1 MILHLAAPPLPYY
14 IASGTHRFTPGQSH
28 LNRQHIH
35 IFDLLYVRSGCL
47 YMGEEERRY
56 EVREGQALIL
66 LPDRHHFGSRGC
78 TEATLY
84 DWLHFSTSG
93 PWGVR
98 ETGGSEARHP
108 EARHSEGRDSE
119 TKHSETKHSETR
131 HLEVGHLEAGDLV
144 SSLQGSSGKDPA
156 LRDFEAN
163 PFLLRLPQYT
173 TLPRPARMEELLDQ
187 LTKLAPEGH
196 LSGTPLRQQILF
208 QEILS
213 LLGGSLEAGRFSPQ
227 TQCAE
232 LAASFLRGHYREEI
246 TASRLGESL
255 NFHPV
260 YIARCMNKAYGCSPM
275 EYLLRYRIEQSKL
288 LLMQTGYSVARIAEE
303 VGFRSA
309 PYFSATFCKLEGV
322 SPRQFRRQFS

>member
-1 MILHLAAPPLPYY
+1 MILHLAAPPLPFY
-14 IASGTHRFTPGQSH
+14 IASGTHQFPPGHRH

-35 IFDLLYVRSGCL
+35 VFDLLYVRSGCL

-66 LPDRHHFGSRGC
+66 LPDRHHFGSSDC
-78 TEATLY
+78 TESTLY

-93 PWGVR
+93 PWSVS
-98 ETGGSEARHP
+98 ETGGP
-108 EARHSEGRDSE
+108 ESRHSEAWSQGSG
-119 TKHSETKHSETR
+119 
-131 HLEVGHLEAGDLV
+131 LQEAGEPV
-144 SSLQGSSGKDPA
+144 HGQPGPGGKVPVH
-156 LRDFEAN
+156 REFEAN

-173 TLPRPARMEELLDQ
+173 SLPQPARMEELLDQ
-187 LTKLAPEGH
+187 LTRLAPEAH

-208 QEILS
+208 QEM
-213 LLGGSLEAGRFSPQ
+213 LGMLEGASEAGRLSPQ

-232 LAASFLRGHYREEI
+232 LAASFLRGHFSEEI
-246 TASRLGESL
+246 TAARLGECL

-309 PYFSATFCKLEGV
+309 SYFSATFCRLEGI